1 MTRVIVKAIGMD
13 MSARQTLKMYREA
26 GGNIRTQD
34 FLRLWNIV
42 ADSPRAYG
50 TKGIVK
56 SERD

>member
-1 MTRVIVKAIGMD
+1 VKAIGMD